1 MLFIQSTQSPQAWM
15 TRGWKLGIGKNV
27 ADRGE
32 GAHVEVTTYEVDL
45 VLQHFGVKEL
55 EKLSGCVTFLGHNI
69 VDMYGTKCDCRCSRK
84 GRTTEQGA
92 NNEQH
97 HAPRIFARRVGLE
110 RKDCGVRLKGVFVE
124 QNGKVR
130 VVGVCSEVI
139 RDVRDMVA
147 GFLENDCM
155 EPTAGGRDD
164 IGRIS
169 ARWAW
174 IPL

>member
-1 MLFIQSTQSPQAWM
+1 M
-15 TRGWKLGIGKNV
+15 
-27 ADRGE
+27 
-32 GAHVEVTTYEVDL
+32 
-45 VLQHFGVKEL
+45 LQHFGVKEL

-69 VDMYGTKCDCRCSRK
+69 VDMYRAKCDCRCAKKRRAAQQASND
-84 GRTTEQGA
+84 EQD
-92 NNEQH
+92 

-110 RKDCGVRLKGVFVE
+110 RENKRVWLTGVLVE
-124 QNGKVR
+124 QDGKVR

-147 GFLENDCM
+147 GFLKDDCM
-155 EPTAGGRDD
+155 EPTAGSRDN

-169 ARWAW
+169 ARRAW